1 MQKLAEVCIRRP
13 VFAAMI
19 VLALVVAG
27 AASYFRL
34 GVDRF
39 PSVDLPTLSI
49 RTTLPGASPEEVEA
63 GVAQRIE
70 EAVNAVEGIEELRS
84 ISGLGSSIIIVTF
97 NLDRDID
104 VAAQDVRD
112 RVATIL
118 RDLPAGT
125 EAPIIRKSDN
135 DSSPVLTVAL
145 SGNRSVRE
153 LTELADKVVKVRLE
167 RSSGVGEITIVG
179 GLERAINVWVDANR
193 LAAYRLP
200 ITAVRDAI
208 ARQNINVPGG
218 NVTAGIEEQ
227 TLRTLGRVADPK
239 AFNDLVIAKVNGTP
253 IRVRDIGWA
262 EDGTKEQRSV
272 SRLNGVPTVILEVRR
287 QSGASTVA
295 VIEAAKENLQR
306 VAAQLPPDV
315 KLEAIQDQSRY
326 IYAALH
332 EIDLHLILG
341 SILACLVVF
350 AFMRSWRSTVIA
362 AVSIPASVVASFAM
376 MWALGFTLNS
386 VTMLAL
392 VLMIGIIIDDAIVV
406 LENIFRFVE
415 EKQMGAFEAAREATA
430 DIGLAVMATTL
441 SLVVVF
447 VPVSFMSSVSGRFLY
462 QFGLTAGVSV
472 MVSLLVAFTLTP
484 MMSARMLRMED
495 VAAGG
500 GHGSAGSRR
509 GFYAWIDRG
518 YTWLLALAMRHR
530 FAVVVL
536 SLGVILSAI
545 PLYGM
550 VRQDYIPTDVDEAE
564 FEIRVTAPQNTSLA
578 SMDEV
583 MRAVESE
590 LQNTP
595 GVRLVLASAGG
606 SSLGGVSDG
615 RVYVRIAPHEERTFS
630 FARLWHGLLQG
641 DPLQAWRGNYTQGDV
656 MREVRRRLRKYR
668 DVRTSV
674 RNIPSFNTGGGSFEI
689 DFVIRGPDLV
699 ALSQYAEQLR
709 ARSDELGIVDAD
721 TTLKL
726 NKPELRVE
734 IDRARAGDLGVSM
747 QDIGTA
753 LRLMVGGDEK
763 VSRFLDLSVND
774 EYDVQLRL
782 TDGDRNDPNT
792 ISHLYVPR
800 QGGSLA
806 RLDNLVRITPA
817 LTASRIDRSDRQRE
831 ARLRAAVAPGY
842 GLADRLQA
850 LQAAAAEL
858 NMPPA
863 YTTAVSG
870 RGREME
876 RTLGEFVLAFLL
888 SIVFMYMILAS
899 QFESLLHP
907 VTILISLPL
916 SIPFALLSLWL
927 TGNSLNLYSILGVL
941 VLFGVVK
948 KNSILQ
954 IDHMINLRA
963 AGMPPMAAIMQGN
976 RDRLR
981 PILMTTLALV
991 AGMLPLA
998 LGSGPGAEE
1007 RRAVAVVVIGGQ
1019 SLALLLTLLATPVVY
1034 SLLDELGRSRIW
1046 AWGRVPAG
1054 KLSTVFMWGGWRRNG
1069 KPATVPQ
1076 VPATDRADASLNGPQ
1091 RSTPALQ
1098 GHPGHHEHDAHV
1110 HDVRVGR
1117 AGDD

>member
-97 NLDRDID
+97 DLERDID

-167 RSSGVGEITIVG
+167 RSSGVGEVTIVG

-200 ITAVRDAI
+200 ITAVRDAV
-208 ARQNINVPGG
+208 ASQNINVPGG

-227 TLRTLGRVADPK
+227 TLRTLGRITDPK

-295 VIEAAKENLQR
+295 VIEAAKANLQR
-306 VAAQLPPDV
+306 IAAQFPPDV
-315 KLEAIQDQSRY
+315 RLEPIQDQSRY

-341 SILACLVVF
+341 SILASLVVL

-362 AVSIPASVVASFAM
+362 AVAIPASVVASFGM

-472 MVSLLVAFTLTP
+472 MVSLLVSFTLTP
-484 MMSARMLRMED
+484 MMSARMLRTED
-495 VAAGG
+495 VMAGG
-500 GHGSAGSRR
+500 GHDSGGSRQ

-530 FAVVVL
+530 IAVVVL
-536 SLGVILSAI
+536 SLGTILSAI

-564 FEIRVTAPQNTSLA
+564 FEIRVTAPQNSSLA
-578 SMDEV
+578 AMDEV
-583 MRAVESE
+583 MHAVESE

-606 SSLGGVSDG
+606 SSLGGVNDG
-615 RVYVRIAPHEERTFS
+615 RVYVRIAPHEERIFS

-641 DPLQAWRGNYTQGDV
+641 DPLQAWRGNYTQSDV
-656 MREVRRRLRKYR
+656 MQEVRRRLRKYG
-668 DVRTSV
+668 DLRTSV

-734 IDRARAGDLGVSM
+734 IDRARAADLGVSM

-753 LRLMVGGDEK
+753 LRLMVGGDEE

-792 ISHLYVPR
+792 ISHLYVRR
-800 QGGSLA
+800 QGGGLA

-831 ARLRAAVAPGY
+831 SRLRASVAPGY

-876 RTLGEFVLAFLL
+876 RTLGEFLLAFLL

-963 AGMPPMAAIMQGN
+963 AGMPPMAAIIQGN

-991 AGMLPLA
+991 AGMSPLA

-1019 SLALLLTLLATPVVY
+1019 TLALLLTLLATPVVY
-1034 SLLDELGRSRIW
+1034 SLLDELGQ
-1046 AWGRVPAG
+1046 GRVVGWGWLPMG
-1054 KLSTVFMWGGWRRNG
+1054 KLSPILTWGRLRRNG
-1069 KPATVPQ
+1069 QPTHEPRVPDLHE
-1076 VPATDRADASLNGPQ
+1076 VDASIGGPKH
-1091 RSTPALQ
+1091 STPVLQ
-1098 GHPGHHEHDAHV
+1098 AHPSDHQHDAHI
-1110 HDVRVGR
+1110 HDVRLGR
-1117 AGDD
+1117 AGDE